1 MLLIEAA
8 VLYKILLA
16 VLLGLYWA
24 FEATWL
30 AWLFGNNSDKV
41 LERFRIISEV
51 SQPRENE
58 PPACEWVGSHH
69 SNEVR
74 FEDLNPDQS

>member
-1 MLLIEAA
+1 MLGDRPCQAIIAVTALPSLQRATFGVLKEPYQLAA
-8 VLYKILLA
+8 
-16 VLLGLYWA
+16 G
-24 FEATWL
+24 
-30 AWLFGNNSDKV
+30 S
-41 LERFRIISEV
+41 IISEV

-58 PPACEWVGSHH
+58 PPACEWVGSNH